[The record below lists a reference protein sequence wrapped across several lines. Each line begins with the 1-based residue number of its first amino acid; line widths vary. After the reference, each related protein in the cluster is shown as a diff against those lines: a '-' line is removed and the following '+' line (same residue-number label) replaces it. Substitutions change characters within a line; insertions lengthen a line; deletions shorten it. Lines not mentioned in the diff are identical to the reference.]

1 MKKRVS
7 KKPKPQKVAIF
18 DIDGTIFRSS
28 LLIEIVEVLIEL
40 KYFPAS
46 VRTQYEKK
54 KESWLDRKGDYD
66 AYIMAVV
73 KVFMKNIKGLSQDA
87 FTKAAKIVVER
98 YRHRIYQFTSELI
111 LELKKK
117 NYFLLAISNSP
128 KGILDIFCGEL
139 GFDKVYGRL
148 YEVDSKNRFTGNIV
162 DEYMI
167 ANKANLLKRAVKKN
181 GLTLKDSVGVGDT
194 ESDVSF
200 LRLVDHPICFN
211 PNMKLY
217 KHAKRAGWGVAVE
230 RKDVI
235 YEL

>member
-1 MKKRVS
+1 MKKKTP
-7 KKPKPQKVAIF
+7 KKLQKVAIF

-46 VRTQYEKK
+46 VRTQYENEKA
-54 KESWLDRKGDYD
+54 SWLDRKGDYD

-73 KVFMKNIKGLSQDA
+73 RVFVKNIKGVSEDA
-87 FTKAAKIVVER
+87 FAKAAKIVVKR
-98 YRHRIYQFTSELI
+98 YRHRVYLFTRELI
-111 LELKKK
+111 RDLKKK

-128 KGILDIFCGEL
+128 KGILDLFCGEL

-148 YEVDSKNRFTGNIV
+148 YEVNAKGKFTGNIV
-162 DEYMI
+162 DEFMI
-167 ANKANLLKRAVKKN
+167 ASKANLLKRAVERN
-181 GLTLKDSVGVGDT
+181 NLTLKDSVGVGDT
-194 ESDVSF
+194 ESDISF
-200 LRLVDHPICFN
+200 LKLVDHPICFN
-211 PNMKLY
+211 PNLKLY
-217 KHAKRAGWGVAVE
+217 KYAKRAKWNIAVE